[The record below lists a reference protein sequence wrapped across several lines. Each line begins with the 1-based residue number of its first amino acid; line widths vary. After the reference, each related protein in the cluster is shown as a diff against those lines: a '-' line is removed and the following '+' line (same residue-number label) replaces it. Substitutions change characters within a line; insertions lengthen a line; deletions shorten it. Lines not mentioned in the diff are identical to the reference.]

1 MTYPYHKSYLQ
12 SNFNGMGEGMGS
24 ENKTFMIT
32 GRYASSQSTLLDVQ
46 EEEEEAYEQPVFGD
60 EDEELAE
67 DETNIGNEDLP
78 NYGSDSYY
86 NWKFDDNENQNND
99 PVHNEQHIPDEN
111 NSFDKETHNN
121 KDGEEAA
128 MEMPEG
134 VEQLTQED
142 IRIFLENES
151 VVAALQASQEVTGHH
166 APHLNMKAGNYKGKN
181 IGNAIGTRRTYT
193 CSKFGKVVAPEV
205 IEERKKRRQERNQEK
220 AGSGPPPKTRK
231 RRRNINPVSG
241 CKAKMVVTLK
251 GDKWVVTN
259 LELHHNHE
267 LSRPDE
273 SKFLAS
279 HRHMT
284 DQEKLFIRT
293 FTSVKLPARKIMAI
307 LTYLR
312 GGKPKNVPYNKK
324 YVSNVMTAIRL
335 EDITNDMMKVL
346 SYFRQRQEEDPRF
359 YYNFDL
365 GEGNKVKCIFWSDG
379 FSRHMYD
386 LYGDCLSFD
395 TTFKINKYNLPFA
408 PFVGVTGHGHNCL
421 FSCAIINNEQAST
434 FEWLFEEF
442 LICMGGKHPATI
454 ITDGDWPRGVQD
466 AAMARAINEVFK
478 QSCHRNCFFHIKR
491 KSEEKCGGSF
501 SNMWENRKKFVPVYF
516 KHNFLPFIH
525 STARS
530 EGTNAIFKDNVG
542 STYSVISFL
551 GEYQKISENIEEL
564 EREHDSV
571 TRITEPDY
579 WVRSEIELQAG
590 RMYEVYKTPMLQPQ
604 DFRSRKYLVSVN
616 LQAQEFA
623 SICCKFE
630 KDDIICAHIL
640 RVLIH
645 LNLSELSEKYYIS
658 RWRPKDRKYMRDKQ
672 SIPID
677 LKTSNKHLRYCVLS
691 RKFCNIS
698 SEGAV
703 TERKYLFLLDE
714 IKRIEDRLDEMTQED
729 ETAKFQKRGKGKQP
743 CATSEQQKTSEQQH
757 KDGFPDNLQDPDVVP
772 SKGRPETS
780 KRQRTFVEE
789 LMSKNQIT
797 CSHCGS
803 HQHNIATCTMRH
815 IPKSFFEKSVK
826 TSNKKTA
833 GKADGENTTK
843 KQTQKRNQ
851 AKSTGNMKKTSSKS

>member
-1 MTYPYHKSYLQ
+1 
-12 SNFNGMGEGMGS
+12 
-24 ENKTFMIT
+24 
-32 GRYASSQSTLLDVQ
+32 
-46 EEEEEAYEQPVFGD
+46 
-60 EDEELAE
+60 
-67 DETNIGNEDLP
+67 
-78 NYGSDSYY
+78 
-86 NWKFDDNENQNND
+86 
-99 PVHNEQHIPDEN
+99 
-111 NSFDKETHNN
+111 
-121 KDGEEAA
+121 
-128 MEMPEG
+128 
-134 VEQLTQED
+134 
-142 IRIFLENES
+142 
-151 VVAALQASQEVTGHH
+151 
-166 APHLNMKAGNYKGKN
+166 
-181 IGNAIGTRRTYT
+181 
-193 CSKFGKVVAPEV
+193 
-205 IEERKKRRQERNQEK
+205 
-220 AGSGPPPKTRK
+220 
-231 RRRNINPVSG
+231 
-241 CKAKMVVTLK
+241 
-251 GDKWVVTN
+251 
-259 LELHHNHE
+259 
-267 LSRPDE
+267 
-273 SKFLAS
+273 
-279 HRHMT
+279 
-284 DQEKLFIRT
+284 
-293 FTSVKLPARKIMAI
+293 MAI

-335 EDITNDMMKVL
+335 EDNTNDMMKVL

-395 TTFKINKYNLPFA
+395 TTFKTNKYNLPFA

-434 FEWLFEEF
+434 FEWLFGEF

-454 ITDGDWPRGVQD
+454 ITDQD
-466 AAMARAINEVFK
+466 AAMAKAIDEVFK
-478 QSCHRNCFFHIKR
+478 QTCHRNCFFHIKR
-491 KSEEKCGGSF
+491 KSEEKCGGTF
-501 SNMWENRKKFVPVYF
+501 VARGENRAKFVPVYF

-564 EREHDSV
+564 EREQDSV

-590 RMYEVYKTPMLQPQ
+590 RMYEVYKTPMLQLQ

-616 LQAQEFA
+616 LQAEEFA
-623 SICCKFE
+623 CICCKFE
-630 KDDIICAHIL
+630 KDGIICAHIL

-645 LNLSELSEKYYIS
+645 LNLSELPEKYYIS
-658 RWRPKDRKYMRDKQ
+658 RWRPKDRKYIRDKQ

-677 LKTSNKHLRYCVLS
+677 LTTSNKHLRYCVLS
-691 RKFCNIS
+691 RKFCNIA

-729 ETAKFQKRGKGKQP
+729 ETAEFQKREKGKQP
-743 CATSEQQKTSEQQH
+743 SATSEQQKAREQQH
-757 KDGFPDNLQDPDVVP
+757 KDGFPDNLQDPDVVS
-772 SKGRPETS
+772 SKGRPENS

-789 LMSKNQIT
+789 LLSKNQIT

-803 HQHNIATCTMRH
+803 HHHNIATCTMRH

-833 GKADGENTTK
+833 GKADAEKSTK

>member
-1 MTYPYHKSYLQ
+1 MDQGNQAYHDSNLKIPKYPYLEDGGSISKNYSNFCPNQNKIEARTASYTLNNNYVNMQTKTPPWTYDYNSKEAEQGDLEDRYVISLSQGNGMSFMEMLLSVEAPSTSQSYLQ
-12 SNFNGMGEGMGS
+12 SNFNGMEEGMGS
-24 ENKTFMIT
+24 ETFMIT

-46 EEEEEAYEQPVFGD
+46 EEEAYEQPVFGD
-60 EDEELAE
+60 EYEELAE
-67 DETNIGNEDLP
+67 DETNIGNEDVP

-86 NWKFDDNENQNND
+86 NWQFDDNENLNND
-99 PVHNEQHIPDEN
+99 PVHNEQHIPKEN
-111 NSFDKETHNN
+111 NSFNNETHNN
-121 KDGEEAA
+121 EDGEEAV

-142 IRIFLENES
+142 ICIFLENES

-166 APHLNMKAGNYKGKN
+166 APHLNMVFNTEEEAYKFYNEYASICVFSVKKAGNYKGKN

-193 CSKFGKVVAPEV
+193 SSKFGKVVAPEL
-205 IEERKKRRQERNQEK
+205 IEERKKKRQERNQ
-220 AGSGPPPKTRK
+220 
-231 RRRNINPVSG
+231 
-241 CKAKMVVTLK
+241 
-251 GDKWVVTN
+251 
-259 LELHHNHE
+259 
-267 LSRPDE
+267 
-273 SKFLAS
+273 
-279 HRHMT
+279 
-284 DQEKLFIRT
+284 Q
-293 FTSVKLPARKIMAI
+293 
-307 LTYLR
+307 
-312 GGKPKNVPYNKK
+312 
-324 YVSNVMTAIRL
+324 
-335 EDITNDMMKVL
+335 KV
-346 SYFRQRQEEDPRF
+346 
-359 YYNFDL
+359 
-365 GEGNKVKCIFWSDG
+365 GNKVKCIFWSDG
-379 FSRHMYD
+379 FSRHMHD

-395 TTFKINKYNLPFA
+395 TTFKTNKYNPPFA

-421 FSCAIINNEQAST
+421 FTCAIVNNEQAST

-454 ITDGDWPRGVQD
+454 ITDQD
-466 AAMARAINEVFK
+466 AAMAKAINEVFK
-478 QSCHRNCFFHIKR
+478 QTCHRNCFFHIKR
-491 KSEEKCGGSF
+491 KSEEKCGGTF
-501 SNMWENRKKFVPVYF
+501 VARGENRKKFFPVYF
-516 KHNFLPFIH
+516 KHDFLPFIH

-551 GEYQKISENIEEL
+551 GEYQKISKNIEEL
-564 EREHDSV
+564 EREQDSV

-590 RMYEVYKTPMLQPQ
+590 RMYEVYKTPMLQLQ

-616 LQAQEFA
+616 LQAEEFA
-623 SICCKFE
+623 CICCKFE

-645 LNLSELSEKYYIS
+645 LNLLELHEKYYIN
-658 RWRPKDRKYMRDKQ
+658 RWRPKDRKYIRDKH

-677 LKTSNKHLRYCVLS
+677 LTTSNKHLRYCVLS
-691 RKFCNIS
+691 RKFCNIA

-714 IKRIEDRLDEMTQED
+714 IKRIEDRLDEMTKED
-729 ETAKFQKRGKGKQP
+729 ETAEFQKREKVKQP

-757 KDGFPDNLQDPDVVP
+757 KDGFPDNIQDPDVVP

-803 HQHNIATCTMRH
+803 HQHNIVH
-815 IPKSFFEKSVK
+815 V
-826 TSNKKTA
+826 
-833 GKADGENTTK
+833 
-843 KQTQKRNQ
+843 Q
-851 AKSTGNMKKTSSKS
+851 